1 MIQKLFCP
9 DLLETGPVSDTLMAV
24 RDGLVNFFILKAPGG
39 LVCIDTGWRPAVVRR
54 SFEALALNVHDVTAV
69 LLTHLHWDH
78 ARCVSLF
85 PHAELYVGAREP
97 PPFFMRRQLGSY
109 PLKRMSGDQE
119 LSAGGLHVRLV
130 ETPGHTPGSVAYVV
144 DGRWLFTGD
153 TLRLRRGKVLPDAA
167 RFGRDGETLKRS
179 LHKLAGLTGIACL
192 LTAHNGLSRDTKNAF
207 APVAQAKSCLP
218 EGGAGV

>member
-85 PHAELYVGAREP
+85 PNAEIYVGARES
-97 PPFFMRRQLGSY
+97 PPFLMRKQLGMH
-109 PLKRMSGDQE
+109 PLKRMSGDQA
-119 LSAGGLHVRLV
+119 LSVGGLNVSLV
-130 ETPGHTPGSVAYVV
+130 ETPGHTPGSAAYII
-144 DGRWLFTGD
+144 DDRLLFTGD
-153 TLRLRRGKVLPDAA
+153 TLRLKRGKVLPDVTW
-167 RFGRDGETLKRS
+167 FGRNGVSLKHS
-179 LHKLAGLTGIACL
+179 LRKLAGLTGIECL
-192 LTAHNGLSRDTKNAF
+192 LTAHNGLSKDTKNAF
-207 APVAQAKSCLP
+207 SCWAQAEAVLP
-218 EGGAGV
+218 EGGARS